1 MKLKEKIGILNDQ
14 IIYNIHY
21 ASKYPEEDRTSL
33 QKEFS
38 EIKMALTDIEGN
50 IKSKD
55 NKNWI
60 RLIKA
65 NIELSEKEYNQGNLD
80 NGREYLEEALR
91 YLQNLSANKK
101 IKPTFVASQDGT
113 VEKV

>member
-1 MKLKEKIGILNDQ
+1 MKLKEKLGILNDQ

-21 ASKYPEEDRTSL
+21 AYKYPEEDRTSL

-38 EIKMALTDIEGN
+38 EIKMALIVLEEN
-50 IKSKD
+50 IKSTDK
-55 NKNWI
+55 KNWI

-65 NIELSEKEYNQGNLD
+65 NVELSEKEYNQGNSD

-91 YLQNLSANKK
+91 YLQNLASNRK
-101 IKPTFVASQDGT
+101 IKPTFVSGKDGT
-113 VEKV
+113 VKKL

>member
-38 EIKMALTDIEGN
+38 EIKTALIEIEGN
-50 IKSKD
+50 INNNDKKTWISLVKS
-55 NKNWI
+55 NV
-60 RLIKA
+60 
-65 NIELSEKEYNQGNLD
+65 ELSEKEYNSGD
-80 NGREYLEEALR
+80 SDKGREYLEEALR
-91 YLQNLSANKK
+91 YLQNLAVNKK